1 MKTGQLTLFTDII
14 NEAVKDDLESKGQ
27 VLPEDHWIN
36 QPLKSENDK
45 TLLLAAIEE
54 VRLLKS
60 TRGKSLLESWV
71 TTFVHN

>member
-36 QPLKSENDK
+36 HPLKSEQDK
-45 TLLLAAIEE
+45 TLLLAVIEE
-54 VRLLKS
+54 VI
-60 TRGKSLLESWV
+60 
-71 TTFVHN
+71 